1 MIKYWTKLLRTNN
14 NKFNKKIYLTLLNDS
29 VIYPN
34 KLSWG
39 LLLRDLLCSI
49 GFHEEWLF
57 QDVVN
62 DKIF

>member
-1 MIKYWTKLLRTNN
+1 MTC
-14 NKFNKKIYLTLLNDS
+14 

-34 KLSWG
+34 KRSWCS
-39 LLLRDLLCSI
+39 LLLDLLCSL

-62 DKIF
+62 VDNV

>member
-1 MIKYWTKLLRTNN
+1 MYH
-14 NKFNKKIYLTLLNDS
+14 TLINDS

-34 KLSWG
+34 KLSWCS
-39 LLLRDLLCSI
+39 LLPLEDRPTTLLNNDLLCSL

-62 DKIF
+62 D